1 MAGRSLLSDSEVASF
16 LQTHSG
22 WRLEQGELRRTY
34 EFSSFKESVAFV
46 NEVAALA
53 EQEQH
58 HPDIDL
64 HYRHITISLITF
76 DMDGLT
82 GRDADMA
89 VKIEAL
95 KARFSPKP
103 Q

>member
-1 MAGRSLLSDSEVASF
+1 MAGRSLLSESAVADF
-16 LQTHSG
+16 LQSHVG

-34 EFSSFKESVAFV
+34 EFASFKQSVQFV

-53 EQEQH
+53 EHEQH

-64 HYRHITISLITF
+64 HYRHITIRLITF
-76 DMDGLT
+76 DMDGVT
-82 GRDADMA
+82 DRDADLA

-95 KARFSPKP
+95 KAGFAPT
-103 Q
+103 